1 MAQHIQQ
8 AILALAFLSTVVHNK
23 LILSNIVNF
32 VFVVFITLL
41 MFVVNSLVLTNANLL
56 TCSHCSNYGANCYQF
71 CFSSSVSYQETL
83 ISVLRVLLALLSEV
97 CMGL

>member
-1 MAQHIQQ
+1 MLPPTLSYFQ
-8 AILALAFLSTVVHNK
+8 AAEENKMSIVKQSVGLEEILAHLETTGPV
-23 LILSNIVNF
+23 I
-32 VFVVFITLL
+32 
-41 MFVVNSLVLTNANLL
+41 VLTNANLL

>member
-1 MAQHIQQ
+1 MLPATQSYFQ
-8 AILALAFLSTVVHNK
+8 AAEENKMSIVEQSVGLEEILTHLETSGPV
-23 LILSNIVNF
+23 I
-32 VFVVFITLL
+32 
-41 MFVVNSLVLTNANLL
+41 VLTNANLL

-97 CMGL
+97 CMGLYLW